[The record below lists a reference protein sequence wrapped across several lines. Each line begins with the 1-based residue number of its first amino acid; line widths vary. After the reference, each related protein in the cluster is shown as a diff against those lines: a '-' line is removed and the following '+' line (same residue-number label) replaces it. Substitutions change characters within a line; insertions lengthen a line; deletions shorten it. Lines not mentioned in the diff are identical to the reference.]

1 MTPASMKSPQTN
13 SSFRLNI
20 PHAALIGIFL
30 AARTRRRREL
40 VEVPSD
46 VCAFLCVFLLL
57 LLFLF
62 FIFYLAFFS
71 LQRCKETF

>member
-1 MTPASMKSPQTN
+1 MFGPSRTTPASMKCPQTN
-13 SSFRLNI
+13 STLRLNI

-46 VCAFLCVFLLL
+46 VCAFLCV
-57 LLFLF
+57 LLFLL
-62 FIFYLAFFS
+62 IL
-71 LQRCKETF
+71 